1 LIEQRLTKEEEKRE
15 RERERE
21 REKSAS
27 KVHNRKKQQ
36 TDLANVAARW

>member
-1 LIEQRLTKEEEKRE
+1 LSKDLQKRRR

>member
-1 LIEQRLTKEEEKRE
+1 LSKDLQKR
-15 RERERE
+15 RRERE

-27 KVHNRKKQQ
+27 KVHNRKEQQ